1 MYWDNYSDVNFLVGV
16 NGSGKSRYLKE
27 IARQYSYSENYNVV
41 AISNTIF
48 DKFNIRGLNKLT
60 ANHGRYI
67 VRDIIVDGL
76 IRNEIDGEDFFN
88 ILDYLNFD
96 KIIYVNFD
104 FGKDFNFKSLDE
116 IFYKKIDFDSPLIR
130 GIKDFDF
137 IIKIMNDFSYFD
149 RDHGY
154 VMKLDK
160 SNLNF
165 DNSSFAISIVLKF
178 LRDAKI
184 CKIKVLLSKNKNK
197 FNFIDASSGE
207 SHFLINIIF
216 LYNNLNRNL
225 KNIVLIDEPEI
236 SLHPKWQREYVLKLY
251 DYFYKYNCQFF
262 LATHSPLVISK
273 VKTSKNDLY
282 QDYIQKLRYK
292 IFNVKNEKINEIQE
306 DEDYSVE
313 SLYWDVFEILTPDNS
328 FLSRYCVKLLDEMQE
343 GKKSFNYVENE
354 FKRMIANADNKVQKQ
369 VLIDIKEKFLSSRGK
384 YDL

>member
-27 IARQYSYSENYNVV
+27 IARQYSYSKNYNVV

-149 RDHGY
+149 RDHG
-154 VMKLDK
+154 
-160 SNLNF
+160 
-165 DNSSFAISIVLKF
+165 
-178 LRDAKI
+178 
-184 CKIKVLLSKNKNK
+184 
-197 FNFIDASSGE
+197 
-207 SHFLINIIF
+207 
-216 LYNNLNRNL
+216 
-225 KNIVLIDEPEI
+225 
-236 SLHPKWQREYVLKLY
+236 
-251 DYFYKYNCQFF
+251 
-262 LATHSPLVISK
+262 
-273 VKTSKNDLY
+273 
-282 QDYIQKLRYK
+282 
-292 IFNVKNEKINEIQE
+292 
-306 DEDYSVE
+306 
-313 SLYWDVFEILTPDNS
+313 
-328 FLSRYCVKLLDEMQE
+328 
-343 GKKSFNYVENE
+343 
-354 FKRMIANADNKVQKQ
+354 
-369 VLIDIKEKFLSSRGK
+369 
-384 YDL
+384 